1 MMSRNKT
8 EQPLQ
13 PLTVRL
19 PSDVMTWL
27 ENEATR
33 YGASQN
39 SEVIRSLRARMDAAE
54 PKKAAG

>member
-1 MMSRNKT
+1 MSRNKT
-8 EQPLQ
+8 EQSLQ

-27 ENEATR
+27 ENEASR

-39 SEVIRSLRARMDAAE
+39 SEVIRSLRARMDSSE
-54 PKKAAG
+54 QPKKAAG

>member
-8 EQPLQ
+8 EQSLQ

-19 PSDVMTWL
+19 PSDIMTWL
-27 ENEATR
+27 ENEAAR

-39 SEVIRSLRARMDAAE
+39 SEVIRSIRARMDSE
-54 PKKAAG
+54 PPKKAAS

>member
-8 EQPLQ
+8 GQSLQ

-19 PSDVMTWL
+19 PSDIMEWL
-27 ENEATR
+27 ENEAAH

-39 SEVIRSLRARMDAAE
+39 SEVIRSIRARMDAE
-54 PKKAAG
+54 QSKKAAG